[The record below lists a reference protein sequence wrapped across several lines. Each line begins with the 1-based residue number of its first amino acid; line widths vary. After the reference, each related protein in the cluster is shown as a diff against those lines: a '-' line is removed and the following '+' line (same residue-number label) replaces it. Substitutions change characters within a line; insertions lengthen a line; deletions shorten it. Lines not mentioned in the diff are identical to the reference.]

1 MLFILSYFNPAY
13 PGLLYY
19 PNFYFSI
26 PYLKAQITNNW
37 INLNIYNA
45 YVNSFITD
53 DNKNYLLSQIDGRN
67 YFIWGFADA
76 SIFLNYKGFY
86 LGIENSGG
94 SYLSTKTNDLI
105 SLILFGNNEVNK
117 NYDLSIEKGQML
129 NYIQYFLGYAYRYK
143 ALIFGLR
150 LNYIQTTPYLEILS
164 NVNLDN
170 NKNYIS
176 SLDTLKLNYYAGG
189 DGISSDF
196 GFLYEPRGKGWF
208 VGFNIRNLLSSI
220 NFSNTW
226 KFPFYKPDFRDSVW
240 IIRGYYHKTS
250 DTTAEFTKIDSL
262 LLYLTPE
269 EAFELTLI
277 GNLDSVNVLRIP
289 SSDTSRK
296 LLLNDY
302 SYSRNVSKNYRLP
315 PILSLDF
322 GYRDLTNKYGFNFSY
337 IQGFSES
344 FISTKK
350 PKFLAS
356 AFYKVFKFLP
366 LGFYISIGGREKF
379 EFGFNGGLDFN
390 YWVLKG
396 GWDWSRGFSYSAKG
410 HRLYLESAFQS
421 PLKGKLQ
428 IKVIDSLTNRVI
440 ANAEI
445 NINEGSRTIRKLF
458 TNYEG
463 LSVVNLSPN
472 KYKLEVSARN
482 YITKFDS
489 VEVIPKIVNDK
500 IIKLMPAGGLI
511 NIVVLD
517 SITKDTLKDVKVV
530 LNDSSYNYNGGILK
544 LFAKEGDA
552 KIMAFKDRYKDYY
565 DVLSVKIG
573 DSINKVILMKPKF
586 ANLVA
591 KVFDSETKQ
600 PLSGNIKLFRN
611 DSLIKEA
618 LTDNLKIEL
627 EDGNYKLLVSKE
639 NYSQYVDLFEMK
651 GGVDL
656 TKEVYLSKDV
666 GYLLVEVIDRT
677 TNEHLNNVQISII
690 SEKNDTISRAI
701 TDNSGKYETSIS
713 KGLYKISAQ
722 RDDYLP
728 NSDFVQIE
736 KNSRNKIVIPLTPKF
751 AIIYG
756 LVLDAEKGFRVN
768 AKIDIKKDNNLI
780 KTIEGDSY
788 YVKLD
793 AGNYIFEVRAKNY
806 APRIADISLNNGDRY
821 RRDFLLT
828 KVGQVF
834 TFRNIYFD
842 FNKATIRKESYPVL
856 DSIYQFLAENP
867 TIVVEVAGHADERG
881 GYEYNI
887 RLTQARANAVVDYLV
902 KKGINPN
909 RLIPKGYGW
918 TQPVIKG
925 AKTEREHQLNRRV
938 EFRIIKELEGQ

>member
-1 MLFILSYFNPAY
+1 MLILLSYFNPAY

-45 YVNSFITD
+45 YVNSFIND
-53 DNKNYLLSQIDGRN
+53 EDKNYLLSQIDGRN

-76 SIFLNYKGFY
+76 SIFLNFRGFY
-86 LGIENSGG
+86 IGIENSGG

-105 SLILFGNNEVNK
+105 SFILFGNNEVNK
-117 NYDLSIEKGQML
+117 NYDLSIEKGQLL
-129 NYIQYFLGYAYRYK
+129 NYFQYFLGYAYRYRD
-143 ALIFGLR
+143 LIFGLR
-150 LNYIQTTPYLEILS
+150 LNYLQITPYFEVLS
-164 NVNLDN
+164 NTNLDN
-170 NKNYIS
+170 NRNYIS
-176 SLDTLKLNYYAGG
+176 SYDTIKLSYYAGG
-189 DGISSDF
+189 DGLSADF

-208 VGFNIRNLLSSI
+208 VGFNVRNLLSSI
-220 NFSNTW
+220 SLSNTW
-226 KFPFYKPDFRDSVW
+226 KFPFYKPDFKDSVW
-240 IIRGYYHKTS
+240 IIRGYFHKTS
-250 DTTAEFTKIDSL
+250 DTTAEFTKIDSF

-277 GNLDSVNVLRIP
+277 GNLDSVNVLRILF
-289 SSDTSRK
+289 SDTSRK

-302 SYSRNVSKNYRLP
+302 VYSKNISKNFRIP
-315 PILSLDF
+315 PVLSLDF

-356 AFYKVFKFLP
+356 AFYKILKFLP
-366 LGFYISIGGREKF
+366 IGFYISVGGREKF

-390 YWVLKG
+390 YWILKG

-421 PLKGKLQ
+421 PIKGKLQ
-428 IKVIDSLTNRVI
+428 IKVIDSLTNKVI

-445 NINEGSRTIRKLF
+445 NINEGSKTIRKLF
-458 TNYEG
+458 TNYDG
-463 LSVVNLSPN
+463 LAILNLSPN

-500 IIKLMPAGGLI
+500 IVKLMPAGGLI

-530 LNDSSYNYNGGILK
+530 INDSSYNYIGGVLK
-544 LFAKEGDA
+544 VFAKEGDV
-552 KIMAFKDRYKDYY
+552 KIMAFKERYKDYY
-565 DVLSVKIG
+565 DVLNVKIG
-573 DSINKVILMKPKF
+573 DSVNKVILMKPKF
-586 ANLVA
+586 ANLTV

-600 PLSGNIKLFRN
+600 PLIASIKLFKN
-611 DSLIKEA
+611 DSLIKDISSES
-618 LTDNLKIEL
+618 LKAEL
-627 EDGNYKLLVSKE
+627 EDGNYKLIVNKE

-656 TKEVYLSKDV
+656 IKEVYLSRDI
-666 GYLLVEVIDRT
+666 GYLLVEVIDKT
-677 TNEHLNNVQISII
+677 SGEHLSNVQISLI
-690 SEKNDTISRAI
+690 SEKNDTISKSI

-713 KGLYKISAQ
+713 KGLYKILAQ
-722 RDDYLP
+722 REDYLP
-728 NSDFVQIE
+728 NSDFVKIE
-736 KNSRNKIVIPLTPKF
+736 KNSRNKIIIPLTPKF

-756 LVLDAEKGFRVN
+756 LVLDAEKGFRVK
-768 AKIDIKKDNNLI
+768 AQIDIKKDNSLI

-793 AGNYIFEVRAKNY
+793 AGSYIFEVRAKNY
-806 APRIADISLNNGDRY
+806 APRIADIVLNNGDKY

-842 FNKATIRKESYPVL
+842 FNKETIRTESYP
-856 DSIYQFLAENP
+856 S
-867 TIVVEVAGHADERG
+867 
-881 GYEYNI
+881 
-887 RLTQARANAVVDYLV
+887 
-902 KKGINPN
+902 
-909 RLIPKGYGW
+909 
-918 TQPVIKG
+918 
-925 AKTEREHQLNRRV
+925 
-938 EFRIIKELEGQ
+938 

>member
-1 MLFILSYFNPAY
+1 MVFLLSYFNPAY

-45 YVNSFITD
+45 YVNSFIS
-53 DNKNYLLSQIDGRN
+53 DNDKNYLLSQIEGRN
-67 YFIWGFADA
+67 YFIWGFVDA
-76 SIFLNYKGFY
+76 SIFLNFRGFY
-86 LGIENSGG
+86 IGIENSGG

-105 SLILFGNNEVNK
+105 SFILFANNEVNK

-143 ALIFGLR
+143 DLIFGLR

-170 NKNYIS
+170 NRNYIS
-176 SLDTLKLNYYAGG
+176 SYDTIKLSYYAGG
-189 DGISSDF
+189 DGLSADF

-208 VGFNIRNLLSSI
+208 IGFNVRNLLSSL

-226 KFPFYKPDFRDSVW
+226 KFPFYKPDFRDSIW
-240 IIRGYYHKTS
+240 IIRGYFHKTS
-250 DTTAEFTKIDSL
+250 DTTAEFTKIDSFL
-262 LLYLTPE
+262 FYLTPE

-277 GNLDSVNVLRIP
+277 GNLDSVNVLRILF
-289 SSDTSRK
+289 SDTSRK
-296 LLLNDY
+296 LLLNNY
-302 SYSRNVSKNYRLP
+302 VYSKNISKNFRIP

-356 AFYKVFKFLP
+356 AFYKILKFLP

-390 YWVLKG
+390 YWILKG

-410 HRLYLESAFQS
+410 HRLYLESSFQS
-421 PLKGKLQ
+421 PIKGKLQ
-428 IKVIDSLTNRVI
+428 IKVIDSLTNKVI

-445 NINEGSRTIRKLF
+445 NINEGSKTIRKLF
-458 TNYEG
+458 TNYDG
-463 LSVVNLSPN
+463 LAILNLSPN
-472 KYKLEVSARN
+472 KYKLEVSAKN

-489 VEVIPKIVNDK
+489 VEVIPKIINNK
-500 IIKLMPAGGLI
+500 IVKLMPAGGLI

-530 LNDSSYNYNGGILK
+530 INDSLYTYFGGILK
-544 LFAKEGDA
+544 VFAKEGNA

-565 DVLSVKIG
+565 DVIDVKVG
-573 DSINKVILMKPKF
+573 DSINKVILMNPKF
-586 ANLVA
+586 ANLIV

-600 PLSGNIKLFRN
+600 PLIANIKLFRN
-611 DSLIKEA
+611 DSLLKDLSSE
-618 LTDNLKIEL
+618 NFKIEL
-627 EDGNYKLLVSKE
+627 ENGNYKLIVNKE
-639 NYSQYVDLFEMK
+639 NYSQYIDLFEMK

-656 TKEVYLSKDV
+656 TKEVYLSKDI
-666 GYLLVEVIDRT
+666 GYLLVEVIDKT
-677 TNEHLNNVQISII
+677 SGEHLSNVQISLI
-690 SEKNDTISRAI
+690 SEKNDTISKSI

-713 KGLYKISAQ
+713 KGLYKILAQ

-728 NSDFVQIE
+728 NSDFVKVE
-736 KNSRNKIVIPLTPKF
+736 KNSRNKIIIPLTPKF

-756 LVLDAEKGFRVN
+756 FVLDAEKGFRVN
-768 AKIDIKKDNNLI
+768 AKIDIKKDNSLI

-793 AGNYIFEVRAKNY
+793 AGNYVFEVRAKNY
-806 APRIADISLNNGDRY
+806 APRIADIVLNNGDKY

-925 AKTEREHQLNRRV
+925 AKTEKEHQLNRRV

>member
-1 MLFILSYFNPAY
+1 MVFLLNYFNPAY
-13 PGLLYY
+13 VGLLYY
-19 PNFYFSI
+19 PNFYFSL

-37 INLNIYNA
+37 LNLNIYNA
-45 YVNSFITD
+45 YVNSFVND

-67 YFIWGFADA
+67 YFIWGFADI

-86 LGIENSGG
+86 IGIENSGG
-94 SYLSTKTNDLI
+94 SYLATKTNDPI
-105 SLILFGNNEVNK
+105 SFLLFGNNEVGK
-117 NYDLSIEKGQML
+117 NYDLSIDKFQL
-129 NYIQYFLGYAYRYK
+129 LDYIQYFLGYAYRYRDII
-143 ALIFGLR
+143 LGLR
-150 LNYIQTTPYLEILS
+150 LNYIQTTPYIEIFS

-170 NKNYIS
+170 SKNYIS
-176 SLDTLKLNYYAGG
+176 SYDTIKLSYYAGG
-189 DGISSDF
+189 DGISSDI
-196 GFLYEPRGKGWF
+196 GFLYEPKGKGWF
-208 VGFNIRNLLSSI
+208 VGFNVRNILSSLS
-220 NFSNTW
+220 FSNSW
-226 KFPFYKPDFRDSVW
+226 KFPFYKPDFRDSIW
-240 IIRGYYHKTS
+240 LIRGYFHKTS
-250 DTTAEFTKIDSL
+250 DTTAEFTKIDSS

-277 GNLDSVNVLRIP
+277 GNLDNVNVLRILF
-289 SSDTSRK
+289 SDTSRK
-296 LLLNDY
+296 LLLSDY
-302 SYSRNVSKNYRLP
+302 TYIRNASRNFRIP

-350 PKFLAS
+350 PKLLAS
-356 AFYKVFKFLP
+356 AFYKVLKFLP

-379 EFGFNGGLDFN
+379 EFGFNGGFDFS
-390 YWVLKG
+390 YWILRG

-421 PLKGKLQ
+421 PIKGKLQ
-428 IKVIDSLTNRVI
+428 IKVIDSLTNKVI

-445 NINEGSRTIRKLF
+445 NVNEGSKTVRKLF
-458 TNYEG
+458 TNYDG
-463 LSVVNLSPN
+463 LAILNLSPN
-472 KYKLEVSARN
+472 KYHLEVWAKN
-482 YITKFDS
+482 YVSKLDS
-489 VEVIPKIVNDK
+489 VEVIPKIINDK
-500 IIKLMPAGGLI
+500 IVKLLPAGGLI

-517 SITKDTLKDVKVV
+517 SISKDTLRDVKVV
-530 LNDSSYNYNGGILK
+530 INDSSYTYAGGILK
-544 LFAKEGDA
+544 VFAKEGSA
-552 KIMAFKDRYKDYY
+552 KIMAFKDRYRDYY
-565 DVLSVKIG
+565 DAVDIKIG

-586 ANLVA
+586 ANLIV

-600 PLSGNIKLFRN
+600 PLIANIKLFRN
-611 DSLIKEA
+611 DSLVKE
-618 LTDNLKIEL
+618 LSSEKLNTEL
-627 EDGNYKLLVSKE
+627 EDGNYKLIVSKE

-651 GGVDL
+651 GGIDI
-656 TKEVYLSKDV
+656 TKEVYLSKDI
-666 GYLLVEVIDRT
+666 GYLLVEVIDKT
-677 TNEHLNNVQISII
+677 TGENLSNVQISII
-690 SEKNDTISRAI
+690 SEKNDTISKAI
-701 TDNSGKYETSIS
+701 TDNSGKYEIAIT
-713 KGLYKISAQ
+713 KGLYKILAQ

-728 NSDFVQIE
+728 NSEFVNIE
-736 KNSRNKIVIPLTPKF
+736 KNSRNKIVIPLMPKF

-768 AKIDIKKDNNLI
+768 AKIDIKKENNLI

-793 AGNYIFEVRAKNY
+793 AGSYVFEVRAKDY
-806 APRIADISLNNGDRY
+806 APRIADIVLNNGDRY

-856 DSIYQFLAENP
+856 DSIYRFLAENP

-902 KKGINPN
+902 KKGISPN